1 MKNKKWLM
9 LLVLFL
15 PSTMWLILETSTINS
30 KKLTIYGPRKVIA
43 PNDTTYFKVND
54 QFYLLNKKDSAQPT
68 PINIEPDTYPLYA
81 VMFIKNAYKKND
93 LRLSGLWEFLNYK
106 KQKIEHIPIVL
117 VTEEENGRSEI
128 ENDLKKLSDGN
139 KNVFFYTWKRSSF
152 DSLNKTYFQE
162 KPIYIDYSFF
172 VLVDVNR
179 NIRGYYDGRYVSEIK
194 RLIEEYQHLRLK
206 EEKNKLIKSNEIK
219 SNS

>member
-1 MKNKKWLM
+1 MKNKKWL
-9 LLVLFL
+9 LLLILAL

-30 KKLTIYGPRKVIA
+30 KKLPIYGPRKIIA
-43 PNDTTYFKVND
+43 ANDTAYFKVSD
-54 QFYLLNKKDSAQPT
+54 QFYSINKQDSSKQDL
-68 PINIEPDTYPLYA
+68 IKIETEAYPLYA
-81 VMFIKNAYKKND
+81 VMFIKDSYKKSD

-117 VTEEENGRSEI
+117 VTESENGRSEI
-128 ENDLKKLSDGN
+128 QEDLKKLSEGN
-139 KNVFFYTWKRSSF
+139 QNVFFYTWNKSSF

-206 EEKNKLIKSNEIK
+206 EEKNKLTKSNEIK
-219 SNS
+219 TNS

>member
-1 MKNKKWLM
+1 M
-9 LLVLFL
+9 
-15 PSTMWLILETSTINS
+15 
-30 KKLTIYGPRKVIA
+30 
-43 PNDTTYFKVND
+43 
-54 QFYLLNKKDSAQPT
+54 
-68 PINIEPDTYPLYA
+68 
-81 VMFIKNAYKKND
+81 
-93 LRLSGLWEFLNYK
+93 NYK

>member
-1 MKNKKWLM
+1 M

-30 KKLTIYGPRKVIA
+30 KKLTIYGPRKVIGA
-43 PNDTTYFKVND
+43 NDTSYFKVND

-117 VTEEENGRSEI
+117 VT
-128 ENDLKKLSDGN
+128 DHK
-139 KNVFFYTWKRSSF
+139 Y
-152 DSLNKTYFQE
+152 
-162 KPIYIDYSFF
+162 
-172 VLVDVNR
+172 
-179 NIRGYYDGRYVSEIK
+179 
-194 RLIEEYQHLRLK
+194 
-206 EEKNKLIKSNEIK
+206 
-219 SNS
+219 